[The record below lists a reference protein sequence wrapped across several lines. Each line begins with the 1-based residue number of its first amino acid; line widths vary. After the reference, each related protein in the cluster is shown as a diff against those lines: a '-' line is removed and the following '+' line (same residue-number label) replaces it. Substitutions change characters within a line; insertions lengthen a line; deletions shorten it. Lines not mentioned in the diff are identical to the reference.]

1 MHMPLKAI
9 SALLSYP
16 TVELQQA
23 KVELLDALQ
32 EGNLLPADSIKAMET
47 LINELAAGEI
57 YTLQEVYVGLFD
69 RSRTLSLNLFE
80 HVHGESRDRGGAM
93 VNLVENYRA
102 AGFEPA
108 SSELPDH
115 IPVLLEFLAM
125 RPIDEAREVLAD
137 AAHILE
143 VLQTRLTRR
152 ESIYAPV
159 FAALLHISNATADQ
173 AAVAELLAIKDDDPD
188 DLEALD
194 EIWEESEVTFAPDP
208 NAGCP
213 QVRDMLAG
221 MDTPRN
227 APPEIASATT
237 PSAAE

>member
-16 TVELQQA
+16 TAELQQA
-23 KVELLDALQ
+23 KTELVEALQQGDLLDAKAVKAISVLIDEIAAGDIYELQ
-32 EGNLLPADSIKAMET
+32 ET
-47 LINELAAGEI
+47 
-57 YTLQEVYVGLFD
+57 YVGLFD

-125 RPIDEAREVLAD
+125 RPFGEAREVLAD

-159 FAALLHISNATADQ
+159 FAALLQISGAEADQ
-173 AAVAELLAIKDDDPD
+173 AAVAELLAVKEDDPD

-194 EIWEESEVTFAPDP
+194 EVWEESEVTFAPDP

-221 MDTPRN
+221 MDMPRN
-227 APPEIASATT
+227 APPTT
-237 PSAAE
+237 PPAAAE

>member
-16 TVELQQA
+16 TAELQAA
-23 KVELLDALQ
+23 KDELNEALQ
-32 EGNLLPADSIKAMET
+32 QGNLLPADTIAQ
-47 LINELAAGEI
+47 LARLVDEI
-57 YTLQEVYVGLFD
+57 ASGDLYDLQETYVALFD

-80 HVHGESRDRGGAM
+80 HVHGESRDRGQAM
-93 VNLVENYRA
+93 VDLVETYRA

-108 SSELPDH
+108 STELPDH
-115 IPVLLEFLAM
+115 LPVLLEFLAM
-125 RPIDEAREVLAD
+125 RPLEEAREILAD
-137 AAHILE
+137 TAHILDA
-143 VLQTRLTRR
+143 LQTRLNRR

-159 FAALLHISNATADQ
+159 FGALVHIAGAKADQ
-173 AAVAELLAIKDDDPD
+173 EAVAELLSVKDDNPD

-194 EIWEESEVTFAPDP
+194 AVWEESEVTFAPDP

-213 QVRDMLAG
+213 QVRDMLAT

-227 APPEIASATT
+227 APPT
-237 PSAAE
+237 AAE

>member
-16 TVELQQA
+16 TKELQA
-23 KVELLDALQ
+23 AREELIGALQ
-32 EGNLLPADSIKAMET
+32 QGNLLPAD
-47 LINELAAGEI
+47 LISDLTALIEDIAKSDI
-57 YTLQEVYVGLFD
+57 YDLQETYVGLFD

-80 HVHGESRDRGGAM
+80 HVHGDSRDRGPAM
-93 VNLVENYRA
+93 VDLVETYRA

-108 SSELPDH
+108 STELPDH
-115 IPVLLEFLAM
+115 LPVLLEFLAM
-125 RPIDEAREVLAD
+125 RPIAEAQEVLAD

-143 VLQTRLTRR
+143 VLRTRLTRR

-159 FAALLHISNATADQ
+159 FAALLHISGEQADQ
-173 AAVAELLAIKDDDPD
+173 TAVAELLAIKEDNPD

-194 EIWEESEVTFAPDP
+194 QVWEESEITFAPDP

-213 QVRDMLAG
+213 QVRDMLAQ

-227 APPEIASATT
+227 APPETA
-237 PSAAE
+237 PRAAE

>member
-1 MHMPLKAI
+1 MLMPLKAI

-16 TVELQQA
+16 TVELQA
-23 KVELLDALQ
+23 AGPELKEALQ
-32 EGNLLPADSIKAMET
+32 QGNLLPAENLNALSQLIDT
-47 LINELAAGEI
+47 LTTGEI
-57 YTLQEVYVGLFD
+57 YALQETYVALFD

-102 AGFEPA
+102 AGFEPQ

-115 IPVLLEFLAM
+115 LPVLLEFLAM
-125 RPIDEAREVLAD
+125 RPIEEAREVLAD

-143 VLQTRLTRR
+143 GIQVRLNRR
-152 ESIYAPV
+152 ESGYAPL
-159 FAALLHISNATADQ
+159 FAALKHISAAEADQ
-173 AAVAELLAIKDDDPD
+173 AALAELLAIKDDDPT

-194 EIWEESEVTFAPDP
+194 DVWEESEVTFGPDP

-213 QVRDMLAG
+213 QVRDMLAN

-227 APPEIASATT
+227 QPPR
-237 PSAAE
+237 AAH

>member
-16 TVELQQA
+16 TAELQEA
-23 KVELLDALQ
+23 KDELKGALQ
-32 EGNLLPADSIKAMET
+32 QGNLLPAEAIAD
-47 LINELAAGEI
+47 LAKLVDEI
-57 YTLQEVYVGLFD
+57 ATGDLYELQETYVALFD

-80 HVHGESRDRGGAM
+80 HVHGESRERGGAM
-93 VNLVENYRA
+93 VDLVENYRA

-115 IPVLLEFLAM
+115 LPVLLEFLAM
-125 RPIDEAREVLAD
+125 RPLAEAREILAD
-137 AAHILE
+137 TAHILDA
-143 VLQTRLTRR
+143 LQTRLNRR

-159 FAALLHISNATADQ
+159 FAALLHVANTQADKD
-173 AAVAELLAIKDDDPD
+173 AVAELLSIKDDNPD

-194 EIWEESEVTFAPDP
+194 AVWEESEVTFAPDP

-213 QVRDMLAG
+213 QVRDMLAT

-227 APPEIASATT
+227 APPT
-237 PSAAE
+237 AAE